1 MLSSKYRPNDIPVVG
16 LINISDEESD
26 GEEIINISD
35 GSERESDGESDDEEP
50 LQLCKTP
57 PIR

>member
-1 MLSSKYRPNDIPVVG
+1 MLSSKYRPNGLPVVG
-16 LINISDEESD
+16 IINISDEESD

-35 GSERESDGESDDEEP
+35 GSERESDVESDDEQP

>member
-1 MLSSKYRPNDIPVVG
+1 MLSSKYRPNGLPVVG
-16 LINISDEESD
+16 IINISDEESD